1 MPDAMLPPARMRYS
15 YESRCRVVRAVLDDA
30 TPQEAALAHGALTFT
45 GDEVAAIVNRTSMDA
60 PAGLMAVERTAEI
73 IAHASRRS
81 IADSLRE
88 LAHASR

>member
-1 MPDAMLPPARMRYS
+1 MRTVGARRY
-15 YESRCRVVRAVLDDA
+15 VRGDSGFTLLF
-30 TPQEAALAHGALTFT
+30 TAALYDALTFT